1 MGTIVLAI
9 LVLIAGYYF
18 LKNFEKIDRHLFDS
32 AEGYEPFGIGVVYL
46 SAVVG
51 AFFGCLFI
59 YCEMIDKSIE
69 PVPIVAVVLT
79 LLLMLVCYNVFQAF
93 LYMHSSG
100 GIFGKSLFMLVSCA
114 FAMLVGAVGSVVV
127 IILVIAF
134 LVLSLLGKAAFGD
147 SSSSGEQRSSSDSS
161 EPEYT
166 TEDEHGNTRTL
177 KQDGWNR
184 FKDDRGDYWNDN
196 GDGTVS
202 CED

>member
-59 YCEMIDKSIE
+59 YCEMIDKNIE

-184 FKDDRGDYWNDN
+184 FKDDRGNYWNDN

-202 CED
+202 RED

>member
-166 TEDEHGNTRTL
+166 TSDEHGNTRTL

-202 CED
+202 RED

>member
-1 MGTIVLAI
+1 MAI

-51 AFFGCLFI
+51 AFFGCLLI

-202 CED
+202 RED

>member
-1 MGTIVLAI
+1 MGTIVLVI
-9 LVLIAGYYF
+9 LGLIAGYYF
-18 LKNFEKIDRHLFDS
+18 LKNFEKIDRHLFAS

-51 AFFGCLFI
+51 AFFGCLLI

-79 LLLMLVCYNVFQAF
+79 LLFMLVCYNVFQAF
-93 LYMHSSG
+93 LYMRSPG
-100 GIFGKSLFMLVSCA
+100 GVFGKSLFMLVSCA

-127 IILVIAF
+127 IFLVIAF
-134 LVLSLLGKAAFGD
+134 LVLSLLGKVAFGD
-147 SSSSGEQRSSSDSS
+147 SSSSGRRRSSSVSD

-166 TEDEHGNTRTL
+166 TEDKFGNTRTL

-184 FKDDRGDYWNDN
+184 YKDDKGDYWNDN

-202 CED
+202 REE